1 MAERTVF
8 TDSGYRPGRALSPE
22 EYSGG
27 FVDFYK
33 DYLGSTGV
41 KVDKP
46 KDDDDDDKKDTT
58 TPNILGTDD
67 GGDDEGINLLS
78 SVFSSNN
85 LSGGETYYDAKV
97 DTVDLQSMDL
107 SHGSWAN
114 YKKATQTSDKSL
126 FGKDTQIGV
135 GSLGFGGVP
144 VALAAG
150 AVLGDPVTTPW
161 GTENHGGGIVKPIG
175 DYAASLKYDALVE
188 MKALDGMFDMADDP
202 ESMGVGSI
210 TSTDIDKG
218 DVIKINGELIIRPR
232 GTTNLIGTLP
242 TGLSKQKALNLMAIN
257 NGFLPS
263 YTGGQGTETGFG
275 VGGLGGYTKEGYFSD
290 ANGQRSAF
298 GSDKALTQLAKVE
311 FGGNRDAAEKW
322 LQEVRK
328 GRTLFSS
335 TMTMEKA
342 QAIKNRIQQEFGVS
356 TTSSTGKVVN
366 PTNKYGSST
375 MTDDQ
380 LKNQL
385 TSYTT
390 GYELD
395 GIYRGPGSPV
405 GIEAFGDL
413 GDPVVTTPA
422 TADVTVTDR
431 FRSGVNITQGG
442 DLGDS
447 GVSLAVPTVGRRSTI
462 GSIAQPGVRFTT
474 GDAIAGRKKGKPL
487 FADTRTQTPTS
498 IFRDLTENRGFT
510 FKQATD
516 VLNTIIPQTGLK
528 RDTFLDA
535 VVPATFE
542 TTDDSGDDTTF
553 DDQVQAEADMGL
565 DPFGGAGEPVNTSGG
580 ESSSSDDKIVCTM
593 MNQSY
598 GFGSFRNAI
607 WLKYSKDNLSEEYQK
622 GYHRI
627 FLPLVAYAKGNKTSN
642 KIVRNILEH
651 IARHRT
657 LDLKQEMR
665 GKKRHTLGRLY
676 RSILEPMCYMVGKI

>member
-22 EYSGG
+22 DYSGG
-27 FVDFYK
+27 FIDFYK

-41 KVDKP
+41 KVKP
-46 KDDDDDDKKDTT
+46 KDDDDDDDKKDTT

-67 GGDDEGINLLS
+67 GGDDEGVNLLS
-78 SVFSSNN
+78 SVFSGNN

-107 SHGSWAN
+107 SHGSWAD

-126 FGKDTQIGV
+126 FGKDTQIGA

-188 MKALDGMFDMADDP
+188 MKATKGIFSGFGGDAEFMGSDSVAGDP
-202 ESMGVGSI
+202 VGD
-210 TSTDIDKG
+210 TG

-242 TGLSKQKALNLMAIN
+242 PGLSKQKALNLIAIN

-263 YTGGQGTETGFG
+263 YTGGIGNETGFG

-298 GSDKALTQLAKVE
+298 GSDKALTQLANVE

-395 GIYRGPGSPV
+395 GIYTGPGSLAGRV
-405 GIEAFGDL
+405 DDEFTETNILGRVDDFTETDMLDL
-413 GDPVVTTPA
+413 GRKGT
-422 TADVTVTDR
+422 DVE
-431 FRSGVNITQGG
+431 FPSISAAPRSGV
-442 DLGDS
+442 
-447 GVSLAVPTVGRRSTI
+447 RI
-462 GSIAQPGVRFTT
+462 GELSSIARPGVPFTT
-474 GDAIAGRKKGKPL
+474 AIPGQRRGKPL

-510 FKQATD
+510 NKQATD
-516 VLNTIIPQTGLK
+516 VLNTLIPSTGL
-528 RDTFLDA
+528 RTQLDSLPTA
-535 VVPATFE
+535 IPATFE
-542 TTDDSGDDTTF
+542 TTDDSGDDTTTQ
-553 DDQVQAEADMGL
+553 DQVQAEADMGL

-627 FLPLVAYAKGNKTSN
+627 FLPLVA
-642 KIVRNILEH
+642 
-651 IARHRT
+651 
-657 LDLKQEMR
+657 
-665 GKKRHTLGRLY
+665 
-676 RSILEPMCYMVGKI
+676 